1 MLVFKFGGASVKE
14 PEGVK
19 NLVKI
24 LEHFE
29 ENNILVVVSAMGK
42 TTNALEEV
50 VKSSFFKKD
59 DLEAK
64 IEVVRKYH
72 ADLISGLFKNL
83 EPILHFLDEKI
94 NEIRLKIENYIGEKF
109 DEFYDQIV
117 SFGEILSTKII
128 AYYFEEIGLTHKW
141 LDSRKYIKTDSTFRE
156 GKVNWDAT
164 KSSIELIDQDFQ
176 LYITQG
182 FLGGTSD
189 GKTTTLGRE
198 GSDYSASIFAHCLG
212 AESVTIWKDVPGVLS
227 ADPRLFENPGKYEQL
242 SYQEAIEMT
251 YYGATVIHPKTIK
264 PLQNS
269 AIPLFVKPFLNPS
282 DSGTVVDERPFTQ
295 TDLPSVIVKKNQVL
309 ISISTLDFSFVTE
322 ANISNIFEIIARHNL
337 KCNLSQNSAMSYTV
351 CLDFDDMKFDE
362 LKTDLQKR
370 FKILYNTDLELIT
383 VRHYQSDT
391 LKNLTKD
398 RKIFV
403 EQLSRNTAQVVVR

>member
-1 MLVFKFGGASVKE
+1 
-14 PEGVK
+14 
-19 NLVKI
+19 
-24 LEHFE
+24 
-29 ENNILVVVSAMGK
+29 
-42 TTNALEEV
+42 
-50 VKSSFFKKD
+50 
-59 DLEAK
+59 
-64 IEVVRKYH
+64 
-72 ADLISGLFKNL
+72 
-83 EPILHFLDEKI
+83 
-94 NEIRLKIENYIGEKF
+94 
-109 DEFYDQIV
+109 
-117 SFGEILSTKII
+117 
-128 AYYFEEIGLTHKW
+128 
-141 LDSRKYIKTDSTFRE
+141 
-156 GKVNWDAT
+156 
-164 KSSIELIDQDFQ
+164 
-176 LYITQG
+176 
-182 FLGGTSD
+182 
-189 GKTTTLGRE
+189 
-198 GSDYSASIFAHCLG
+198 
-212 AESVTIWKDVPGVLS
+212 
-227 ADPRLFENPGKYEQL
+227 
-242 SYQEAIEMT
+242 MT

>member
-1 MLVFKFGGASVKE
+1 MLVFKFGGASVKD

-24 LEHFE
+24 LEHFDG
-29 ENNILVVVSAMGK
+29 NNILVVVSAMGK

-50 VKSSFFKKD
+50 VKSAFFSKEDVNQKIEIVKSYHQNLILGLFENPENVLNFLGD
-59 DLEAK
+59 KIAEINAK
-64 IEVVRKYH
+64 IESY
-72 ADLISGLFKNL
+72 S
-83 EPILHFLDEKI
+83 
-94 NEIRLKIENYIGEKF
+94 GEKY

-117 SFGEILSTKII
+117 SFGEMLSTKII
-128 AYYFEEIGLTHKW
+128 AFYFEEKDLEHKW

-164 KSSIELIDQDFQ
+164 KSSIELIDQDFP

-227 ADPRLFENPGKYEQL
+227 ADPRLFENPGKYNQL

-269 AIPLFVKPFLNPS
+269 GIPLFVKPFLHPS
-282 DSGTVVDERPFTQ
+282 EPGTVVDERPFVQ
-295 TDLPSVIVKKNQVL
+295 TDLPSIIVKKNQVL

-351 CLDFDDMKFDE
+351 CLDFDEMKFDD
-362 LKTDLQKR
+362 LKADLQKR

-383 VRHYQSDT
+383 VRHYQFDT
-391 LKNLTKD
+391 LKKLTKV
-398 RKIFV
+398 RKVFV